1 MDLQLQG
8 QVVMV
13 VGATGGIG
21 SAVAEAFAEEGAQLA
36 LVGRDQ
42 ARLAALTD
50 DLARY
55 DVDRATIVCDLLDP
69 AQPEAAVRQTETHF
83 GRLDVVAICAGNA
96 KRGGL
101 DEVTDA
107 DFESTLQVKLLGPIR
122 LVRAALPGMRERG
135 FGRVVMVGGLNGR
148 NPTGGAVVG
157 GAVNA
162 GAANF
167 CRQLAKTNAA
177 SGITVN
183 VVDPHYTRTRRWEQ
197 RLDELQLRHGISREE
212 ASARASAVMPIG
224 RPVEPREIADLVRF
238 LASPRSGAINGT
250 IIPVDGG
257 SSEGLY

>member
-1 MDLQLQG
+1 MDLNLKG

-21 SAVAEAFAEEGAQLA
+21 GAVAEAFAEEGARLA

-42 ARLAALTD
+42 EKLAALAAE
-50 DLARY
+50 LGRY
-55 DVDRATIVCDLLDP
+55 DVARATFTCDLHDP
-69 AQPEAAVRQTETHF
+69 AQPAVAVRRAEARF

-101 DEVTDA
+101 DDVTDA
-107 DFESTLQVKLLGPIR
+107 DFESTLRVKLLGPIR
-122 LVRAALPGMRERG
+122 LVRAALPGMRGRG

-148 NPTGGAVVG
+148 NPSGGAVVG

-162 GAANF
+162 GIANV
-167 CRQLAKTNAA
+167 CRQLAKSNAA

-183 VVDPHYTRTRRWEQ
+183 VVDPHHTRTRRWEQ
-197 RLDELQLRHGISREE
+197 RLDELQRRHGISREE

-224 RPVEPREIADLVRF
+224 RPVEPREIADLVVF

>member
-21 SAVAEAFAEEGAQLA
+21 SAVVEAFAEEGAQLA

-42 ARLAALTD
+42 AKLAALAD
-50 DLARY
+50 QLGRY
-55 DVDRATIVCDLLDP
+55 DVDRATFACDLLDP
-69 AQPEAAVRQTETHF
+69 AQPEAAVRQAVAHF

-167 CRQLAKTNAA
+167 CRQLAKANAA

-183 VVDPHYTRTRRWEQ
+183 VVDPHHTRTRRWEQ
-197 RLDELQLRHGISREE
+197 RLDELQRRHGISREE